1 MSRQDP
7 NEVTFEDASAYFSE
21 EEWTLLHEW
30 QKALYRN
37 VMKEIHQALISLGPL
52 ITTTVVSLR
61 AKDQEEHYSFN
72 SKDCA
77 RSHPERTNSTGETK
91 TDPELL
97 LKIRKRENLHLT
109 KSLSSERKEI
119 SNGQDAG
126 DTTTNHDVI
135 SRININD
142 NPALINPSQS
152 EEKEK
157 ERKDCRSAV
166 CSTGFPFIR
175 NDGCLRKEEEAV
187 STFFDHLGESSADP
201 SAGHEVAASV
211 FSFRIKDEEEACE
224 MEHEDFKRTGS
235 SSCSSDNESME
246 RERKR
251 RYFGKGT
258 EEIAPRKVPSR
269 KGKMKMVHSSQ
280 NETNCKSQLWTGNIP
295 ELEGDQIAQQE
306 AHFNSSSLSISH
318 QRNPAE
324 DIPNNYN
331 TYESHPDYLKLTYR
345 TETQQ
350 NRTRYSCTQ
359 CMKSFS
365 AKTSVTRHQRTHTGE
380 RPFQCTEC
388 DKSFIQNGD
397 LIRHQRSHSGERPY
411 HCLDCGKRFSQKGHL
426 RSHQRRHA
434 VYSRTNPN

>member
-1 MSRQDP
+1 MSRQDR
-7 NEVTFEDASAYFSE
+7 NEVTFEDASAYFSK

-61 AKDQEEHYSFN
+61 AKDKEEFYSLN
-72 SKDCA
+72 NKDCA
-77 RSHPERTNSTGETK
+77 RSHHEMTNSPMCPT
-91 TDPELL
+91 
-97 LKIRKRENLHLT
+97 
-109 KSLSSERKEI
+109 EI
-119 SNGQDAG
+119 
-126 DTTTNHDVI
+126 
-135 SRININD
+135 
-142 NPALINPSQS
+142 
-152 EEKEK
+152 
-157 ERKDCRSAV
+157 
-166 CSTGFPFIR
+166 PFLG
-175 NDGCLRKEEEAV
+175 NNGCLRKEEEPV
-187 STFFDHLGESSADP
+187 SIFIDHLGEEIGESSTDP

-224 MEHEDFKRTGS
+224 MEHEDIKRNEG

-251 RYFGKGT
+251 RYFGKCT
-258 EEIAPRKVPSR
+258 EEITSRKVQSR
-269 KGKMKMVHSSQ
+269 KGKMKVLQSSQ
-280 NETNCKSQLWTGNIP
+280 NETNCKSHLWTGNKQ
-295 ELEGDQIAQQE
+295 ELGEDQRAQQE
-306 AHFNSSSLSISH
+306 GHFNNSAQSISH

-324 DIPNNYN
+324 DTPNNYN

-345 TETQQ
+345 SETQQ

-434 VYSRTNPN
+434 VYSRMNPN